1 MSDITVESLE
11 LEIHSNSTSAAD
23 GIDALTRS
31 LEKLGKA
38 TKNLGLSSVASGV
51 EKVAKATEKASKTN
65 DKAFLSFTNLYHKLK
80 TVVRGFETAGKAIY
94 SAIEK
99 ASEYNE
105 VVNLFSV
112 SLGQY
117 AEEAGGYAETV
128 SEAMGIDPAEWM
140 RSQGVFMTLATGFGV
155 AGDRAYKMSQ
165 QLTQLGYDISS
176 FQNISVAEAM
186 QKLQSGLSGEI
197 EPLKLAA

>member
-38 TKNLGLSSVASGV
+38 TKNLGLSSVASGIG
-51 EKVAKATEKASKTN
+51 KVAKATEKAS
-65 DKAFLSFTNLYHKLK
+65 LSFTNLYHKLK

-94 SAIEK
+94 SAVEK

-117 AEEAGGYAETV
+117 AEEAGRYADTV

-176 FQNISVAEAM
+176 FQDISVAEAM